1 MSIALEFLLER
12 GFNPNITNNI
22 EELLDRKQSETSKGN
37 NTSIA
42 IPKENIA
49 IPSKTIAIPSKT
61 IAIQIKIIIIEEPIN
76 TGLPLVLLKILEI

>member
-1 MSIALEFLLER
+1 MSVALEFLLER
-12 GFNPNITNNI
+12 GFNPNINNNI

-49 IPSKTIAIPSKT
+49 VPSKTIAIPEILS
-61 IAIQIKIIIIEEPIN
+61 IKEAFEFALN
-76 TGLPLVLLKILEI
+76 LK